1 MALSSL
7 SDILSLKSNSCL
19 LTDYLFLIKKKKKK
33 RFIYR
38 FSSMVY
44 RMMSNKSSKV

>member
-19 LTDYLFLIKKKKKK
+19 LTDYLFLIKKKKKDSYTD
-33 RFIYR
+33 FLQWCTG
-38 FSSMVY
+38 
-44 RMMSNKSSKV
+44 

>member
-19 LTDYLFLIKKKKKK
+19 LTDYLFLIKKKK

>member
-19 LTDYLFLIKKKKKK
+19 LTDYLFLIKKKKK

>member
-33 RFIYR
+33 IHIQIF
-38 FSSMVY
+38 FNGVPDDE
-44 RMMSNKSSKV
+44 

>member
-19 LTDYLFLIKKKKKK
+19 LTDYLFLIKKKKKIHIQI
-33 RFIYR
+33 F
-38 FSSMVY
+38 FNGVPDDE
-44 RMMSNKSSKV
+44 

>member
-33 RFIYR
+33 DSYTDFLQWCTG
-38 FSSMVY
+38 
-44 RMMSNKSSKV
+44 